1 MAEDT
6 RDEILESAVQLF
18 SKNNYHAV
26 SMSEIAEG
34 AGVSKGTL
42 YWHFDSKKELFHE
55 IALRG
60 MNYFGEEFKKISDQ
74 DKNFEE
80 KIKAIVYFVLMTFAE
95 HITMLDVF
103 RNNIELLNQDF
114 KNEIERKHHENV
126 KIVADIIDQGIE
138 EGLIKDEN
146 PEDISMMMLSIL
158 FTPQTKDLL
167 QSDDDVEKKIDF
179 IYDFIMNGISRKEN

>member
-6 RDEILESAVQLF
+6 RREILESAVQLF

-55 IALRG
+55 IAIKG
-60 MNYFGEEFKKISDQ
+60 MNYFGEEFEKISNQ
-74 DKNFEE
+74 NKNFEK
-80 KIKAIVYFVLMTFAE
+80 KIKEIVHFVLMTFAE

-114 KNEIERKHHENV
+114 KNEIEKKHRQNV
-126 KIVADIIDQGIE
+126 EIVADIIAEGIE
-138 EGLIKDEN
+138 EGLIKDAN
-146 PEDISMMMLSIL
+146 PVDISMMMLSIL

-167 QSDDDVEKKIDF
+167 QSNDDVEKKIDF

>member
-6 RDEILESAVQLF
+6 RNEILESAVQLF

-55 IALRG
+55 IALKG
-60 MNYFGEEFKKISDQ
+60 MNYFSKEFEKISNQ

-80 KIKAIVYFVLMTFAE
+80 KIKGIVHFVLKTFAE

-114 KNEIERKHHENV
+114 KNEIEKKHRENV
-126 KIVADIIDQGIE
+126 KIVAEIIDEGIE

-146 PEDISMMMLSIL
+146 SEDISMMMLSIL

-167 QSDDDVEKKIDF
+167 HSNENVEKKIDF

>member
-6 RDEILESAVQLF
+6 RNEILESAVQLF

-55 IALRG
+55 IALKG
-60 MNYFGEEFKKISDQ
+60 MNYFSKEFEKISNQ

-80 KIKAIVYFVLMTFAE
+80 KIKGIVHFVLKTFAE
-95 HITMLDVF
+95 HITILDVF

-114 KNEIERKHHENV
+114 KNEIEKKHRENV
-126 KIVADIIDQGIE
+126 KIVAEIIDEGIE

-146 PEDISMMMLSIL
+146 SEDISMMMLSIL

-167 QSDDDVEKKIDF
+167 HSNENVEKKIDF